1 MRHIIRTHSSHL
13 TISNVVLYIYIY
25 QTTIYIF
32 VSRKTYQLDI
42 LIHILKVIIIAI
54 ILFNCDNAV
63 DKHFITFLDCRLSI
77 NV

>member
-1 MRHIIRTHSSHL
+1 ML
-13 TISNVVLYIYIY
+13 YYISIKQLDMYIYMLV
-25 QTTIYIF
+25 YI
-32 VSRKTYQLDI
+32 SRKTYQFDI
-42 LIHILKVIIIAI
+42 LIHIPKVIIIAI